1 VNSSGRFRPKATPCR
16 PGPAVRPAN
25 GAKAAVWVEHG
36 HRACTCGA
44 ARWRPRHRCAGG
56 LGGVRFS
63 PLAQARH
70 GRGARQVHEGES
82 SPECPIDDGGVKVAV
97 VAAGSCSK
105 GGDRGGEVHGGAA
118 EKGLGGMAHRREG
131 GRQQWCSHSILMMAA
146 ALRLAG
152 TRQEPEGVEER
163 CCAHLLLEKGGW
175 ERGASM
181 RAAPF

>member
-36 HRACTCGA
+36 HRACTCRA

-56 LGGVRFS
+56 LSGVRFS

-97 VAAGSCSK
+97 VAVGSCSK
-105 GGDRGGEVHGGAA
+105 GGDRGGEVHGGAV
-118 EKGLGGMAHRREG
+118 EKGLGGMAHRRG
-131 GRQQWCSHSILMMAA
+131 GGQQWCSHSIPMMAA

-175 ERGASM
+175 ERGAST

>member
-97 VAAGSCSK
+97 VAVGSCSK

-118 EKGLGGMAHRREG
+118 EKGLGGMAHRRG
-131 GRQQWCSHSILMMAA
+131 GAA
-146 ALRLAG
+146 VVLPLNSDDGGSAPVGRHQTRARGGGGEMLCAL
-152 TRQEPEGVEER
+152 
-163 CCAHLLLEKGGW
+163 
-175 ERGASM
+175 
-181 RAAPF
+181 AA